1 MHRTMNG
8 RPEVARLA
16 AGACLDEA
24 AAVVAA
30 VERFM
35 RENART
41 PVRALEA
48 ACAPRTPPCQSAWQR
63 AALLEGVAREPAA
76 EPAPGSW
83 ASARVART
91 VTPGARTVTPGVRS
105 VTQGARAV
113 TPKKWAAC
121 Q

>member
-1 MHRTMNG
+1 MDRTIPSRVMHRTMNG
-8 RPEVARLA
+8 RPEIARLA

-30 VERFM
+30 LERFM

-41 PVRALEA
+41 PVRALEG
-48 ACAPRTPPCQSAWQR
+48 ACAPSTPPCQSAWRR
-63 AALLEGVAREPAA
+63 AALLEGVAGEPAA

-83 ASARVART
+83 ASARVAR
-91 VTPGARTVTPGVRS
+91 A